1 MLSAH
6 VTLMFFYAVLAGIF
20 FAFLWKDSKRERWRL
35 FFVVFASMFLGGL
48 ALAWIMYP
56 FPMR

>member
-20 FAFLWKDSKRERWRL
+20 FAFLWKEERRERMRL
-35 FFVVFASMFLGGL
+35 FLVVFTAMFLGGL
-48 ALAWIMYP
+48 ALAWLMYP
-56 FPMR
+56 FPLR